1 MDPHPQGGLVVVVVA
16 AVVAVL
22 LAVVVPVIGQG
33 HTCTRTRRLGMA
45 RGKIPGKRGF
55 KSAHPTTTAS
65 PRGVSRL
72 SLAGG
77 GHGGLGRRCGCRLR
91 VHGRGSSSSCSTGS
105 SGSPGHMAGPHL
117 YESTVIGER
126 NPQAGSLHCS
136 HPTTASPR
144 GVSRLSLAGGGHG
157 GVDDDVDVV

>member
-1 MDPHPQGGLVVVVVA
+1 MFKTKTLSEKKEENLLKKNLFLRECNKVNTTIRLIMSTDFRAGVPISTTAHVVVA
-16 AVVAVL
+16 SREA
-22 LAVVVPVIGQG
+22 
-33 HTCTRTRRLGMA
+33 TRLRA
-45 RGKIPGKRGF
+45 RGGG
-55 KSAHPTTTAS
+55 SNS
-65 PRGVSRL
+65 
-72 SLAGG
+72 GG
-77 GHGGLGRRCGCRLR
+77 G
-91 VHGRGSSSSCSTGS
+91 GSSSSCSTGN

-117 YESTVIGER
+117 YESTVIGEP